1 MEQPDQ
7 NWMAAKAICSHPSSA
22 RPSRFTAANLC
33 HLSTNDMLEK
43 NMVSTKAGLPQK
55 RVCRANA

>member
-1 MEQPDQ
+1 MEQEDQ
-7 NWMAAKAICSHPSSA
+7 NLMAKAILSHPSKA
-22 RPSRFTAANLC
+22 RPSCFTTANLC